1 MQYCIQRSDNKRIRC
16 IARQSLLLYTLFY
29 FTTSG
34 KLSSENLPFGKVT
47 LPLGKVFVQKSVQMD
62 WQKAFVNH
70 KVFTKEKVKT
80 LKKSRCEIKIG
91 NQQILRIGEQTII
104 TLVNEAEGENSIL
117 IQSGL
122 AWLNATP
129 GKGKKVRVRTPTAV
143 AAIRGTIYRLNC
155 TDNHSTYNVYE
166 GSVNVNPFKDDGIT
180 LDDTSFIVQKGES
193 FTLVKDFGKYKKEQ
207 EKALLDFREK
217 QESNFER
224 FMKQQ
229 SDGFDHFMTEQLKGF
244 KSFKSGHFTKTKID
258 TEADSRS
265 DWVQWNRERD
275 ADGN

>member
-1 MQYCIQRSDNKRIRC
+1 MQYCTQRSNHKRIRC
-16 IARQSLLLYTLFY
+16 TARQSLLLYTLFY

-47 LPLGKVFVQKSVQMD
+47 LPLGKVFVQKSVQMN

-91 NQQILRIGEQTII
+91 DQQILRIGEQTII

-117 IQSGL
+117 IQSGH

-155 TDNHSTYNVYE
+155 TANHSTYNVYE
-166 GSVNVNPFKDDGIT
+166 GSVEVTPFKDDGIM
-180 LDDTSFIVQKGES
+180 LEDTSFSVQQGES
-193 FTLVKDFGKYKKEQ
+193 FTLIKDFEQYKKEQ
-207 EKALLDFREK
+207 QKALEK
-217 QESNFER
+217 YRAKEESDFER
-224 FMKQQ
+224 FKKQQ
-229 SDGFDHFMTEQLKGF
+229 SDRFKKYKTEQLKDF
-244 KSFKSGHFTKTKID
+244 QEFKSGHFTRTRID
-258 TEADSRS
+258 TEADNQS
-265 DWVQWNRERD
+265 DWVQWNRHRD
-275 ADGN
+275 TIGN